1 MVFDLDPDEGLDFA
15 IVKNAARDLRKRL
28 EAVGLQ
34 SFPMV
39 TGGKGIHIVLPLV
52 PKHSWDEHRGFAEAL
67 ARLVAEEEPE
77 RYVANMSK
85 AKRRGK
91 IFIDYLR
98 NQRGATAIA
107 PFSSRARKGAY
118 VAFPVSWAALSRLDS
133 AHPATI
139 QTAPAMIRR
148 AKDPWPGYFTLKQT
162 LPLTGK

>member
-1 MVFDLDPDEGLDFA
+1 MVFDLDPDEGLDFG
-15 IVKNAARDLRKRL
+15 IVKNAARDLKRRL

-39 TGGKGIHIVLPLV
+39 TGGKGIHIVVPLA
-52 PKHSWDEHRGFAEAL
+52 PTHTWDEHRGFAEAL
-67 ARLVAEEEPE
+67 ARLIAEEEPN

-85 AKRRGK
+85 AKRQGK

-107 PFSSRARKGAY
+107 PFSARARPGAF
-118 VAFPVSWAALSRLDS
+118 VAFPVSWTGLSRLDS

-139 QTAPAMIRR
+139 NTAPAMIRR
-148 AKDPWPGYFTLKQT
+148 AKDPWPGYFELKQS
-162 LPLTGK
+162 LPLGK